1 MKKFLGT
8 LKTLLQESGSLY
20 LELLKVMVPVMI
32 LVRLAVEF
40 GAIDLVGKI
49 VAPVMS
55 LVGLPGEMGFV
66 WVTALLVNIYAAAAA
81 LLTLLPSVPLSIAQ
95 ATVLGAMILIAHS
108 LPVEQRIAQKA
119 GAGFLFTLVLR
130 LAAALVYGVLLN
142 LVYNGFAGMQ
152 QPAQV
157 VFLQLT
163 PPAADW
169 GTWALTGLK
178 SLWSIFWIITVL
190 LAGLRLLDRAGIT
203 PLLARALT
211 PLLRLMGIGS
221 SATSMTVTG
230 SLLGI
235 SYGGALIL
243 REVRTGK
250 VSAGD
255 VFLSLCFMCICHSLI
270 EDTLFVMAFGGHW
283 SGLLVGRFLFA
294 LLVTT
299 LLARIVVRMPGRTV
313 ERFLFGRAA
322 ALSGSENP

>member
-1 MKKFLGT
+1 MKKFVEA

-32 LVRLAVEF
+32 LVRLAVEL

-66 WVTALLVNIYAAAAA
+66 WVTAMLVNIYAAAAA
-81 LLTLLPSVPLSIAQ
+81 LLTLLPTVPLSIAQ

-130 LAAALVYGVLLN
+130 LAAALVYGALLN
-142 LVYNGFAGMQ
+142 LAYAGFAGMQ
-152 QPAQV
+152 EPARV
-157 VFLQLT
+157 IFLHLT

-169 GTWALTGLK
+169 GTWALASLS

-190 LAGLRLLDRAGIT
+190 LAGLKVLERTGVT
-203 PLLARALT
+203 PLLARALS
-211 PLLRLMGIGS
+211 PLLRLMGIGTM
-221 SATSMTVTG
+221 ATSMTVTG

-235 SYGGALIL
+235 SYGGALIIQEARSGRL
-243 REVRTGK
+243 AAR
-250 VSAGD
+250 D
-255 VFLSLCFMCICHSLI
+255 VFLSLCFMCLCHSLI

-283 SGLLVGRFLFA
+283 SGLLIGRFLFA
-294 LLVTT
+294 LLVTM
-299 LLARIVVRMPGRTV
+299 LLAQGVRRLSGGTV
-313 ERFLFGRAA
+313 ERFLFGKGQR
-322 ALSGSENP
+322 SVRT